1 MMVSVVREKHFKQ
14 REIPD
19 MKKSIKVVVLKNGK
33 ALMANDRKARVFRSK
48 MAANAFVRNLN
59 RVSKKTTL
67 KSFEMVA
74 V

>member
-1 MMVSVVREKHFKQ
+1 
-14 REIPD
+14 
-19 MKKSIKVVVLKNGK
+19 MKKAIKVVVLKNGR

-48 MAANAFVRNLN
+48 LSAKAFVANLN
-59 RVSKKTTL
+59 RVSKRTTL